1 MNRKFLAL
9 ALTLSV
15 IPIAAAA
22 DDDNAPP
29 QLTPAQRQ
37 AIHQT
42 FERFATQE
50 EQLHLQMRSQILS
63 SLTPVHLRAVGATI
77 GDLAIAANPDP
88 AAAAKRLDMILSP
101 GERQRVLATVSSF
114 FQQAKQ
120 LHDQMRTELNSELPA
135 GAHPPS
141 SDRDKE
147 HRMTN
152 MRPDAG
158 TVLLAAL
165 SPHPHRMGM
174 GDHAGFMMHMEGAP
188 PH

>member
-9 ALTLSV
+9 TLALSV

-50 EQLHLQMRSQILS
+50 QQLHLQMRGQILS

-101 GERQRVLATVSSF
+101 GERQRVLATLSSF
-114 FQQAKQ
+114 FQQSRQ
-120 LHDQMRTELNSELPA
+120 LHDAMRNELNSEMPA
-135 GAHPPS
+135 GHPPS
-141 SDRDKE
+141 TDRDKE
-147 HRMTN
+147 HQMTN
-152 MRPDAG
+152 MRLDAG

-165 SPHPHRMGM
+165 SPHPHMMGM
-174 GDHAGFMMHMEGAP
+174 GDHGGFRMHMEGEP